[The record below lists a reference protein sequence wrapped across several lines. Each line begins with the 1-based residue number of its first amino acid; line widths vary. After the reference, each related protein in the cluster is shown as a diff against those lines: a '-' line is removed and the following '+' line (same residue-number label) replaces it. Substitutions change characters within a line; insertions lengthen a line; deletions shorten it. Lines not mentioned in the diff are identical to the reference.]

1 MDREWHD
8 VKNKMLPI
16 EYKQKTYQQQLD
28 KLEELKGPDAELE
41 HVVEAREALRS
52 KIVKMDVSFDL
63 KIPWLRVESG
73 GLMVEVSR
81 VEGWGW
87 GVGGMGLGSTKAQRS
102 KEAVIQ
108 RLSVWC
114 FPAMPVDCISFETMI
129 YF

>member
-87 GVGGMGLGSTKAQRS
+87 GVGSWGLGA
-102 KEAVIQ
+102 
-108 RLSVWC
+108 
-114 FPAMPVDCISFETMI
+114 
-129 YF
+129 